1 MLSNAHP
8 RPWRRDSIFG
18 PGRRVPLDRERRA
31 VWKARLELFRR
42 AGRITADHAL
52 VGLALVKRL
61 AVDGRCDPSHA
72 TLANDSG
79 TSVSTVQRALVK
91 FAACGLAE
99 WARRLVRDGWRTEQT
114 SNAYVL
120 TLGEPPEIRAPR
132 CAGQCDRG
140 TLEEAISPLQQP
152 ALEAS
157 QRVRCADLAALA
169 RVAAQRLAAINAGL
183 LRRGMAT

>member
-1 MLSNAHP
+1 VPNAHP
-8 RPWRRDSIFG
+8 RPWRRNSEFG
-18 PGRRVPLDRERRA
+18 PGRRMPLCRERRA

-42 AGRITADHAL
+42 AGRITADHTL
-52 VGLALVKRL
+52 VGLALIKRL
-61 AVDGRCDPSHA
+61 GADGRCDPSHG

-132 CAGQCDRG
+132 CAGKK
-140 TLEEAISPLQQP
+140 AISPLRRP

-157 QRVRCADLAALA
+157 ERVRCADLASLA
-169 RVAAQRLAAINAGL
+169 RIAAQRQVAINAGL
-183 LRRGMAT
+183 LRRGMAA